1 MPNTPAPLLSTH
13 LRIALVGR
21 TNVGKSTLFNRLLG
35 SRRAVVAPTPGTTRD
50 RLLGTVTWR
59 GRSFTVMDTAGFDLT
74 ARHGLQ
80 KMVQDHVH
88 RALREADVF
97 LLLCDA
103 QQGLVPMDLVIMESL
118 RKTGKPVFVAANK
131 ADHRLVVPPDCYAF
145 GVDSVVPISA
155 LHGRG
160 IGELL
165 GAIVGRVPLHGSA
178 RVESTA
184 PAVAIVG
191 RQNVGKSSLL
201 NALLREDRVI
211 VSDQPGTT
219 RDAIDTSLTVRGQP
233 VTLIDTAGLRH
244 RRKVTSVVDLFSMA
258 RTLDAIARCDAALV
272 LLDATQGVTRDDQ
285 RIINKVI
292 ESGCGIVILA
302 NKWDLV
308 AAQKP
313 RPSEAGLAQALKR
326 LLPFTACA
334 PVLAVSAKTGFQVAR
349 ALAKALQI
357 AQARRAGL
365 SDTEV
370 SSILQIAWKR
380 TPPPRERGRL
390 IRLQQARWIA
400 GRPIRVVITTAPKAV
415 LPPGYQ
421 RYLLNQLATHPRCAG
436 LPVQLSINER

>member
-1 MPNTPAPLLSTH
+1 MPIPPAPLLVAH
-13 LRIALVGR
+13 PRIALVGR

-35 SRRAVVAPTPGTTRD
+35 SRRAVVASSPGTTRD
-50 RLLGTVTWR
+50 RLIATVTWR
-59 GRSFTVMDTAGFDLT
+59 GRTLTLIDTAGFDLT
-74 ARHGLQ
+74 ARHGLE
-80 KMVQDHVH
+80 KAVQDHVH
-88 RALREADVF
+88 RALREADAF

-118 RKTGKPVFVAANK
+118 RKTGKPVFAAANK
-131 ADHRLVVPPDCYAF
+131 ADRRLAVPPDCYAL
-145 GVDSVVPISA
+145 GVDSVVAISA

-160 IGELL
+160 IGALL
-165 GAIVGRVPLHGSA
+165 DAIVGRVPANGSA
-178 RVESTA
+178 RVELTA

-191 RQNVGKSSLL
+191 RQNVGKSLLL

-219 RDAIDTSLTVRGQP
+219 RDAVDTSLTVRGQL

-244 RRKVTSVVDLFSMA
+244 RRKVKTAVDMFSMA

-285 RIINKVI
+285 RIINRVI

-308 AAQKP
+308 AAQTP
-313 RPSEAGLAQALKR
+313 RPSEAGLAQALQR

-349 ALAKALQI
+349 GLAKALQV
-357 AQARRAGL
+357 AQARRVGL
-365 SDTEV
+365 TDADI

-380 TPPPRERGRL
+380 TPPPRVHGRL

-400 GRPIRVVITTAPKAV
+400 ERPIRVELTTAPRAV

-436 LPVQLSINER
+436 LPVQLMVNAR